1 MDEIFR
7 ENMKSKPW
15 IYRASF
21 CFIVMPSS
29 VVLVCGLGVFFW
41 SNYVMVYLLEY
52 SLNNN
57 NEIKDTT
64 DMIKSG
70 NFLTEI
76 TRETLLLSLWRREQ
90 KMFAFKNCFESNKMC
105 SYQNFLHF
113 KQSVIQ
119 IYKLRPF
126 LIDPN
131 TFDQSFSALVK
142 IGCARARA
150 LRPIKKVALAL
161 ALISGLE
168 NCRTCQHYL
177 MISK

>member
-1 MDEIFR
+1 
-7 ENMKSKPW
+7 MKSKPL

-70 NFLTEI
+70 NFLT
-76 TRETLLLSLWRREQ
+76 LSLWRREQ
-90 KMFAFKNCFESNKMC
+90 KMFAFKNCFDSNKMC
-105 SYQNFLHF
+105 FRGTNIVPTRKFYISSKTRSKWKKKMLH
-113 KQSVIQ
+113 IE
-119 IYKLRPF
+119 
-126 LIDPN
+126 
-131 TFDQSFSALVK
+131 
-142 IGCARARA
+142 
-150 LRPIKKVALAL
+150 
-161 ALISGLE
+161 LE
-168 NCRTCQHYL
+168 RFP
-177 MISK
+177 